1 MGNTT
6 EEACFQD
13 VYRTRMGNK
22 TTTDLLSA
30 PLFICDGSV
39 AACFKHN
46 TALSYSTKSRRIRYT
61 YSAHTS
67 LTQHIPNYLRWYC
80 VGATEGI
87 GMCCVCA
94 TYVTSSV
101 CGLLPQGN
109 TRSFWVQGIRVGAPL
124 AAGSAAHLLGSFRAV
139 TVT

>member
-6 EEACFQD
+6 TCFGHGSNNEACF
-13 VYRTRMGNK
+13 VST
-22 TTTDLLSA
+22 SI
-30 PLFICDGSV
+30 FIRDGSV
-39 AACFKHN
+39 ATCFKHN
-46 TALSYSTKSRRIRYT
+46 MALSYSTKSPRIRST
-61 YSAHTS
+61 YSTHTS

-80 VGATEGI
+80 VGAMEGI

-124 AAGSAAHLLGSFRAV
+124 AAGSAANLLGSFRAV